1 MYGLMS
7 LGCEVRD
14 LFFSKLTQET
24 WKAILQCFLPTDTWS
39 FRLWIIN
46 KNNEILNNMLYC
58 DNIVVFYED
67 NTLIGLC

>member
-24 WKAILQCFLPTDTWS
+24 WKAILQCFLPTDT
-39 FRLWIIN
+39 
-46 KNNEILNNMLYC
+46 
-58 DNIVVFYED
+58 
-67 NTLIGLC
+67 